1 MEHNLAEVFVGAN
14 MNAIF
19 KDAAA
24 GDANAQKLLGYA
36 YMLGAGG
43 LARDDQQAAR
53 WFMQAAVQGNLE
65 SMQQLADLYAQP
77 TANDWSEAI
86 KWYERAARNGD
97 AYSAYQAYLIYAG
110 AGENKR
116 VAKNFALARQY
127 LARAAELGYED
138 ARRQV
143 GP

>member
-1 MEHNLAEVFVGAN
+1 
-14 MNAIF
+14 
-19 KDAAA
+19 
-24 GDANAQKLLGYA
+24 
-36 YMLGAGG
+36 
-43 LARDDQQAAR
+43 
-53 WFMQAAVQGNLE
+53 
-65 SMQQLADLYAQP
+65 MQQLADLYAQP

-97 AYSAYQAYLIYAG
+97 AYSAYQAYPIYAG